1 MTTTTWCD
9 IIGATWE
16 TREFGNGV
24 AVGAA
29 AGATPNGAEVVEEKD
44 VLPYIEI
51 EKSTLGRFGLLS
63 GCNGIFSVVSM
74 SKKCPKMLSQCRR
87 PILKMLSRCRK
98 GVI

>member
-16 TREFGNGV
+16 LGNGV

-29 AGATPNGAEVVEEKD
+29 AGATANGAEVVEEKD

-51 EKSTLGRFGLLS
+51 EKSTLGRFGD
-63 GCNGIFSVVSM
+63 I
-74 SKKCPKMLSQCRR
+74 
-87 PILKMLSRCRK
+87 
-98 GVI
+98 